1 MPPYDPRAFVKL
13 MFWSISFLLICTYLF
28 ANENGDL
35 SMKTYPVEKVQSVE
49 PQKNFKVVEIL
60 EKIEQ
65 VEKDGDKVYWN
76 KITEVKPKNTDNQY
90 CFVKVIIKESD
101 NQIIKEEILECSDG
115 RKRSDAPTYWE
126 LFAEFYYTDNLQP
139 TYCRK
144 YDRKGHAFKTPGKV
158 CLTKNGE
165 WEVK

>member
-1 MPPYDPRAFVKL
+1 MPPYDPRAFIKL

-28 ANENGDL
+28 GSEVSTKD
-35 SMKTYPVEKVQSVE
+35 KVIEV
-49 PQKNFKVVEIL
+49 L

-76 KITEVKPKNTDNQY
+76 KITEVKPKDAADQY
-90 CFVKVIIKESD
+90 CYVKVIIKESD
-101 NQIIKEEILECSDG
+101 NKIIKEEILECADG
-115 RKRSDAPTYWE
+115 RSRVDAPTYWQ
-126 LFAEFYYTDNLQP
+126 LFAEFYYADIYTP
-139 TYCRK
+139 EYCRK
-144 YDRKGHAFKTPGKV
+144 YSRSGHAFKTPGKV

>member
-28 ANENGDL
+28 GNEVSTKD
-35 SMKTYPVEKVQSVE
+35 KVIEV
-49 PQKNFKVVEIL
+49 L
-60 EKIEQ
+60 DKIER

-76 KITEVKPKNTDNQY
+76 KITEIKPKNTDNQY
-90 CFVKVIIKESD
+90 CFVKVIIKESN

-115 RKRSDAPTYWE
+115 RKRSDTPTYWE

-158 CLTKNGE
+158 CLTKDGE

>member
-28 ANENGDL
+28 GD
-35 SMKTYPVEKVQSVE
+35 EIQSSE
-49 PQKNFKVVEIL
+49 PTENFKVVEIL

-76 KITEVKPKNTDNQY
+76 KITEIKPKNTDNQY
-90 CFVKVIIKESD
+90 CFVKVIIKESN

-158 CLTKNGE
+158 CLNKDGE
-165 WEVK
+165 WEVKWLRT

>member
-28 ANENGDL
+28 GNEVTTKD
-35 SMKTYPVEKVQSVE
+35 KVIEV
-49 PQKNFKVVEIL
+49 L
-60 EKIEQ
+60 DKIEQ

-76 KITEVKPKNTDNQY
+76 KITEIKPKNTDNQY
-90 CFVKVIIKESD
+90 CFVKVIIKESN

-158 CLTKNGE
+158 CLTKDGE

>member
-28 ANENGDL
+28 ANEVTTKD
-35 SMKTYPVEKVQSVE
+35 KVIEV
-49 PQKNFKVVEIL
+49 L

-158 CLTKNGE
+158 CLTKDGE

>member
-1 MPPYDPRAFVKL
+1 MPPYDPRAFMKL
-13 MFWSISFLLICTYLF
+13 MLYSISFLLICTFLF
-28 ANENGDL
+28 ASEVTTKD
-35 SMKTYPVEKVQSVE
+35 KVIEV
-49 PQKNFKVVEIL
+49 L
-60 EKIEQ
+60 DKIEQ
-65 VEKDGDKVYWN
+65 VEKDGDKTYWN
-76 KITEVKPKNTDNQY
+76 KITEIKPKNTDDQY

-139 TYCRK
+139 EYCRK

-158 CLTKNGE
+158 CLTKDGE

>member
-1 MPPYDPRAFVKL
+1 MPPYDPRAFMKL
-13 MFWSISFLLICTYLF
+13 MLWSISFLLICTFLF
-28 ANENGDL
+28 ASEVTTKD
-35 SMKTYPVEKVQSVE
+35 KVIEV
-49 PQKNFKVVEIL
+49 L
-60 EKIEQ
+60 DKIEQ
-65 VEKDGDKVYWN
+65 VEKDGDKTYWN
-76 KITEVKPKNTDNQY
+76 KITEIKPKNTDDQY

-126 LFAEFYYTDNLQP
+126 LFAEFYYSDNLQP

-158 CLTKNGE
+158 CLTKDGE

>member
-28 ANENGDL
+28 GNEVTTKD
-35 SMKTYPVEKVQSVE
+35 KVIEV
-49 PQKNFKVVEIL
+49 L
-60 EKIEQ
+60 DKIEQ

-76 KITEVKPKNTDNQY
+76 KITEIKPKNTDDQY
-90 CFVKVIIKESD
+90 CFVKVIIKESN

-115 RKRSDAPTYWE
+115 RKRSDGPTYWE

-144 YDRKGHAFKTPGKV
+144 YDRKGHAFKSPGKV
-158 CLTKNGE
+158 CLNKDGE

>member
-1 MPPYDPRAFVKL
+1 MPPYDPRAFIKL

-28 ANENGDL
+28 GNELTTKD
-35 SMKTYPVEKVQSVE
+35 KVIDV
-49 PQKNFKVVEIL
+49 L

-65 VEKDGDKVYWN
+65 VEKDGGKVYWN
-76 KITEVKPKNTDNQY
+76 KITEIKPKNTDDQY

-101 NQIIKEEILECSDG
+101 NQIIKEEILECADG

-126 LFAEFYYTDNLQP
+126 LFAEFYYTDMHQP
-139 TYCRK
+139 EYCRK

-158 CLTKNGE
+158 CLKINGE
-165 WEVK
+165 WEVR

>member
-1 MPPYDPRAFVKL
+1 MPPYDPRAYVKL

-28 ANENGDL
+28 GSEVTTKD
-35 SMKTYPVEKVQSVE
+35 KVIEV
-49 PQKNFKVVEIL
+49 L

-76 KITEVKPKNTDNQY
+76 KITEIKPKNTDDQY

-101 NQIIKEEILECSDG
+101 NQIIKEEILECADG

-126 LFAEFYYTDNLQP
+126 LFAEFYYTDMHQP
-139 TYCRK
+139 EYCRK

-158 CLTKNGE
+158 CLKINGE
-165 WEVK
+165 WEVR

>member
-28 ANENGDL
+28 ANEVTTKD
-35 SMKTYPVEKVQSVE
+35 KVIEV
-49 PQKNFKVVEIL
+49 L

-76 KITEVKPKNTDNQY
+76 KITTVKPKNAADQY
-90 CFVKVIIKESD
+90 CYVKVIIKESD
-101 NQIIKEEILECSDG
+101 NQLIKEEILECADG
-115 RKRSDAPTYWE
+115 RKRADGPTYWE
-126 LFAEFYYTDNLQP
+126 LFAEFYYTDMAQP
-139 TYCRK
+139 EYCRR
-144 YDRKGHAFKTPGKV
+144 YSRSGHTFKTPGKV
-158 CLTKNGE
+158 CLKLNGE